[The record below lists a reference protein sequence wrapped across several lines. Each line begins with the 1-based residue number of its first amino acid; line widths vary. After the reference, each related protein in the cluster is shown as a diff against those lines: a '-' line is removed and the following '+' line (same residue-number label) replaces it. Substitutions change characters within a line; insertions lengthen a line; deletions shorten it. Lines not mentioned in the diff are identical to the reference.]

1 MAGVVKSRKL
11 MAKSLGFRNIS
22 VFVFFLM
29 IVLTGCTNPGPN
41 NDYYSNLSTEQ
52 KKAELR
58 RSLEK
63 NFEDSQ
69 THFLLGQ
76 LYQADK
82 AWDDAEYQYNLAL
95 RFDPVYRPAQAAMV
109 KLLLDRGDPV
119 KAQHYLETYMN
130 QVKDSPDKL
139 V

>member
-11 MAKSLGFRNIS
+11 MAKNLGFRSIFILAFIS
-22 VFVFFLM
+22 M
-29 IVLTGCTNPGPN
+29 IVLAGCTNPQPN
-41 NDYYSNLSTEQ
+41 DNYYASLSPAQ
-52 KKAELR
+52 KKAELQK
-58 RSLEK
+58 SLEK

-76 LYQADK
+76 LYQTDK
-82 AWDDAEYQYNLAL
+82 LWDDAEYQYNLAL

-119 KAQHYLETYMN
+119 KAQH
-130 QVKDSPDKL
+130 
-139 V
+139 